1 MESCRGTLPNDFIG
15 GIMFLILF
23 AFLVTSAHNGTRNY
37 EECKALQFVPKACW
51 ESEQMEKAGKFLKKI

>member
-1 MESCRGTLPNDFIG
+1 
-15 GIMFLILF
+15 MFLILF